1 MKNSFKSLQRD
12 KSPQHIKGHP
22 LKSAPRQNKLRQEIA
37 VEAARLMTEEGLDS
51 IPSARKK
58 AARQFGV
65 PDECALPDDHE
76 VLFQMQIHQSL
87 YQSSAQKQSLK
98 DLRTTALN
106 AMKLFKSFKPGLIGS
121 VLLGYAHKHSRID
134 LLLRADSAEEIAILL
149 MSHDIAYKLQ
159 DWTLYFSRSKD
170 SGQSVPAYQFYA
182 DQHKINLI
190 ILTEQHRKMTPLNPD
205 NWQTIQKAS
214 TIQVENLLEN

>member
-1 MKNSFKSLQRD
+1 
-12 KSPQHIKGHP
+12 
-22 LKSAPRQNKLRQEIA
+22 
-37 VEAARLMTEEGLDS
+37 MTEEGLDS

-58 AARQFGV
+58 AAHQFGV
-65 PDECALPDDHE
+65 SDEYALPDDHE

-87 YQSSAQKQSLK
+87 YQSSTQKQSLK
-98 DLRTTALN
+98 DLRATALN

-121 VLLGYAHKHSRID
+121 VLQGYAHEHSRID
-134 LLLRADSAEEIAILL
+134 LLLRADSTEEVAILL
-149 MSHDIAYKLQ
+149 MSHDIPYKLQ

-170 SGQSVPAYQFYA
+170 SEQSVPAYQFYA

-190 ILTEQHRKMTPLNPD
+190 ILTEQHRKMTPLNPE

-214 TIQVENLLEN
+214 IIQVENLLEN